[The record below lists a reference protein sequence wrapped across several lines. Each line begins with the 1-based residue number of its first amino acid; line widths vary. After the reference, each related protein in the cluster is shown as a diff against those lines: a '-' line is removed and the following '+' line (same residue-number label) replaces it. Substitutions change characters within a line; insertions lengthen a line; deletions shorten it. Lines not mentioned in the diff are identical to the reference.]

1 MMSTRSILSA
11 VNAVN
16 LVNTVNAVKYAPPS
30 GGVAKDS
37 HEIALALISNSDFGE
52 ITDNGADRRRA
63 GQRSQR
69 SLSRYT
75 RSLDQVQRGTIVR
88 ADSSLSL

>member
-1 MMSTRSILSA
+1 M
-11 VNAVN
+11 
-16 LVNTVNAVKYAPPS
+16 PPS

-37 HEIALALISNSDFGE
+37 HEVLFAPILSGDFGE
-52 ITDNGADRRRA
+52 ITDNGDVRRRA
-63 GQRSQR
+63 GQQSQR